1 MEPPI
6 SDHPWCLRL
15 RWSLT
20 GGGYLT
26 GSFTNS
32 NLTEGGSNWDFGCW
46 SLTRGGHSAR
56 QVPVYYSVHKNKQ
69 IIKNRAKF
77 KIVSGSTFRVWIAVA
92 LKIDKFVRFV
102 RQKVLST
109 RTCHPPYKTLK
120 HRIFHYSKW
129 WCFGP
134 YLDIFCMS
142 TVANTYLPH
151 YLSWDIEIKGQKLVI
166 LWNKI

>member
-1 MEPPI
+1 MREERMIKSAKASMITALTVEPPI
-6 SDHPWCLRL
+6 RDHPWCLRL

-56 QVPVYYSVHKNKQ
+56 EVPVYYSVHKNKQ

-77 KIVSGSTFRVWIAVA
+77 KIVSGSTFREWIAVA

-102 RQKVLST
+102 WQEVLST

-120 HRIFHYSKW
+120 HCIFHYSKW
-129 WCFGP
+129 WYFMVLWSIP
-134 YLDIFCMS
+134 WYLLYVNS
-142 TVANTYLPH
+142 R
-151 YLSWDIEIKGQKLVI
+151 
-166 LWNKI
+166 